1 MTKEEEKKFD
11 TVVEYSVAT
20 EAELYLVKYIV
31 PGSWTEIID
40 DVIYARTGYP
50 SFEQWA
56 EEEGLYIAD

>member
-1 MTKEEEKKFD
+1 MTREEEEKYD

-20 EAELYLVKYIV
+20 EEELDLVKYIV

-40 DVIYARTGYP
+40 DIIYARTGYR

-56 EEEGLYIAD
+56 EEEGPYMED

>member
-1 MTKEEEKKFD
+1 MTREEEEKYD

-20 EAELYLVKYIV
+20 EAELDLVKYIV

-40 DVIYARTGYP
+40 DVIFARTGYR

-56 EEEGLYIAD
+56 EEEGPYMEN

>member
-1 MTKEEEKKFD
+1 MTREEEKKFD
-11 TVVEYSVAT
+11 TVVEYSIAT

-40 DVIYARTGYP
+40 DVIYARTDYH

-56 EEEGLYIAD
+56 EEEGPYIAD

>member
-1 MTKEEEKKFD
+1 MTREEEEKYD

-20 EAELYLVKYIV
+20 EAELDLVKCIV

-40 DVIYARTGYP
+40 DVIFVRTGYR

-56 EEEGLYIAD
+56 EEEGPYMED

>member
-1 MTKEEEKKFD
+1 MTREEEEKYD

-20 EAELYLVKYIV
+20 EAELNLVMYIV

-40 DVIYARTGYP
+40 DVIYARTGYN

-56 EEEGLYIAD
+56 EEEGPYMED

>member
-1 MTKEEEKKFD
+1 MTREEEKKYD

-20 EAELYLVKYIV
+20 EAELDLVKCIV

-40 DVIYARTGYP
+40 DVIYARTGYN

-56 EEEGLYIAD
+56 EEEGPYITD

>member
-1 MTKEEEKKFD
+1 MTREEEEKYD

-20 EAELYLVKYIV
+20 EAELDLVKCIV

-40 DVIYARTGYP
+40 DVIFARTGYN

-56 EEEGLYIAD
+56 EEEGSYMAD